1 LAKGTGIDRWEEG
14 FDGWTPRSGGGGVSD
29 DTGIDS
35 DKAAL
40 LRLARELAEQRHADH
55 EQARVELEQ
64 LKQALRERA
73 EAVAAR
79 ERELME
85 LQRRLDNGKP
95 AKPAKQGRKDV
106 AAGDVLVARERAAL
120 ERAQALELR
129 ERELQ
134 ARQAELDADA
144 ARFTEREQELEA
156 ALAGALAQS
165 GRSESERELAAAE
178 RVKLDEREQEA
189 RRIEKAL
196 AARRI
201 ELEAEQ
207 SALEARARAIE
218 AQAAVLRA
226 TAPELELELEPV
238 PVVQAG
244 LDATAQREDE
254 LRVLEAKL
262 ETRERELALMR
273 QGLDAERNALLDR
286 ERSLR
291 RREVADVRQTFDAP
305 LAPPSFSEGL
315 AAFARGR
322 SRE

>member
-1 LAKGTGIDRWEEG
+1 
-14 FDGWTPRSGGGGVSD
+14 VSD
-29 DTGIDS
+29 DTGVDS

-55 EQARVELEQ
+55 ELARVELEQ

-79 ERELME
+79 ERELMD
-85 LQRRLDNGKP
+85 LQRRLDNGKTI
-95 AKPAKQGRKDV
+95 KPARQGRRDV
-106 AAGDVLVARERAAL
+106 VAGDALVARERAAL

-129 ERELQ
+129 ERQLQ
-134 ARQAELDADA
+134 ARQAELEADA
-144 ARFTEREQELEA
+144 ARFAEREQELES
-156 ALAGALAQS
+156 ALAGALAQR
-165 GRSESERELAAAE
+165 GQSESERELAAAE
-178 RVKLDEREQEA
+178 RARLEEREQEA
-189 RRIEKAL
+189 RRIEKEL

-207 SALEARARAIE
+207 SALEARARALE
-218 AQAAVLRA
+218 AQAAALRA
-226 TAPELELELEPV
+226 TNPELELEPV
-238 PVVQAG
+238 SVAEAPA
-244 LDATAQREDE
+244 ATVQREDE
-254 LRVLEAKL
+254 LRLLEAKL
-262 ETRERELALMR
+262 GTRERELALMR